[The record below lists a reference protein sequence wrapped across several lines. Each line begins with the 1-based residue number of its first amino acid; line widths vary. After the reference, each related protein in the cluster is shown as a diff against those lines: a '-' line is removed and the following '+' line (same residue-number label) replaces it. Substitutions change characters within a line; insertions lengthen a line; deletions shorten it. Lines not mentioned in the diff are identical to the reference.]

1 MILISNLLC
10 TGFGIGKVP
19 FFPGT
24 LASLSILPLVWFL
37 KQNYGIIYFSI
48 FLFLY
53 FLISLILIKI
63 CIKKEKKKD
72 PSYIVIDE
80 HIGQA
85 VALLFC
91 NETILNYL
99 LAFILF
105 RFFDILKPFPISY
118 FDQKIKNGFGIV
130 IDDCIAGIFAAIG
143 TTLITI
149 LLV

>member
-1 MILISNLLC
+1 MISFSKLLC
-10 TGFGIGKVP
+10 TGLGIGNIP

-24 LASLSILPLVWFL
+24 LASFSILPLVWFL
-37 KQNYGIIYFSI
+37 KKNYGVTYFLI
-48 FLFLY
+48 FLIFY
-53 FLISLILIKI
+53 FLISLILIKK
-63 CIKKEKKKD
+63 CIEKEKKKD

-91 NETILNYL
+91 NETIESYL

-118 FDQKIKNGFGIV
+118 FDNINNSFGI
-130 IDDCIAGIFAAIG
+130 IADDITAGLFAGIALVI
-143 TTLITI
+143 I
-149 LLV
+149 L

>member
-63 CIKKEKKKD
+63 CIKKEKQKD

-118 FDQKIKNGFGIV
+118 FDRIDNSFGI
-130 IDDCIAGIFAAIG
+130 IADDIAAGLISGIA
-143 TTLITI
+143 LVI
-149 LLV
+149 LL

>member
-1 MILISNLLC
+1 MILFSKLLC
-10 TGFGIGKVP
+10 TGLGVGNIP

-24 LASLSILPLVWFL
+24 LASFSILPVVWFL
-37 KQNYGIIYFSI
+37 KQNYGVTFFFI
-48 FLFLY
+48 FLIFY

-63 CIKKEKKKD
+63 CIEKEKKKD

-91 NETILNYL
+91 NETIENYL
-99 LAFILF
+99 LAFVLF

-118 FDQKIKNGFGIV
+118 LDNINNSFGI
-130 IDDCIAGIFAAIG
+130 IADDIAAGLIAGIA
-143 TTLITI
+143 LII
-149 LLV
+149 LI

>member
-37 KQNYGIIYFSI
+37 KQNYGIFYFSI

-118 FDQKIKNGFGIV
+118 FDRIDNSFGI
-130 IDDCIAGIFAAIG
+130 IADDIAAGLISGIV
-143 TTLITI
+143 LVI
-149 LLV
+149 LL

>member
-1 MILISNLLC
+1 MILISRLFC
-10 TGFGIGKVP
+10 TGFGIGNVP

-24 LASLSILPLVWFL
+24 LASLSFLPLVWFF
-37 KQNYGIIYFSI
+37 KQNYGIINFLI
-48 FLFLY
+48 FLFFY

-63 CIKKEKKKD
+63 CLKKEKKKD

-91 NETILNYL
+91 NETIFNYL
-99 LAFILF
+99 LAFLLF

-118 FDQKIKNGFGIV
+118 FDRINNSFGI
-130 IDDCIAGIFAAIG
+130 IADDIAAGLIAG
-143 TTLITI
+143 LVLVI
-149 LLV
+149 LL

>member
-1 MILISNLLC
+1 MILFSKLLC
-10 TGFGIGKVP
+10 TGLGVGNIP

-24 LASLSILPLVWFL
+24 LASFSILPAVWFL
-37 KQNYGIIYFSI
+37 KQNYGVTFFFI
-48 FLFLY
+48 FLIFY

-63 CIKKEKKKD
+63 CIEKEKKKD

-91 NETILNYL
+91 NETIENYL
-99 LAFILF
+99 LAFVLF

-118 FDQKIKNGFGIV
+118 LDNINNSFGI
-130 IDDCIAGIFAAIG
+130 IADDIAAGLIAGIA
-143 TTLITI
+143 LII
-149 LLV
+149 LI